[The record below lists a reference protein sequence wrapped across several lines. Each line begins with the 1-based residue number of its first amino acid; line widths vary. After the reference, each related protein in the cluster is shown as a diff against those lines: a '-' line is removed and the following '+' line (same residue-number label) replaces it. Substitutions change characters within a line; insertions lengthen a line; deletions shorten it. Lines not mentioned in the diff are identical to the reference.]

1 MSEPDPAA
9 PPPTWIRRNLWNLI
23 AAAVLLV
30 IAMTPAEVAWA
41 LAIGDAL
48 LLWALFSAPL
58 FKGMTRGSEGLGK
71 AFLGLMAIVVGA
83 FGALLLVGLACL
95 GPASRV
101 NLH

>member
-1 MSEPDPAA
+1 
-9 PPPTWIRRNLWNLI
+9 
-23 AAAVLLV
+23 
-30 IAMTPAEVAWA
+30 
-41 LAIGDAL
+41 
-48 LLWALFSAPL
+48 
-58 FKGMTRGSEGLGK
+58 MTRGSEGLGK